1 MAYHLLERENVSFQ
15 ASATIQA
22 MLEKHIDPAAAGYDL
37 LTEALDALKVDSSSL
52 IAFEFSNPW
61 GIQADFRQPF
71 SWTVTQGSV
80 WVSAPEDRPLRLDVG
95 DTIILPRGT
104 QSGAYR
110 FLSDLG
116 AYPHPVD
123 TLWKEAGLPF
133 FVPGKR
139 IGRPMVARWG
149 GLGTEMTGV
158 VSVTFGFQGGG
169 FGPLVEVLPE
179 LMIVRA
185 SDANGRFLQ
194 ALLHFCFESEC
205 EDDGQPGFAA
215 LATQAAR
222 LLLVHLVRTYVLHSL
237 GSLGSR
243 GGWLAGLTDAKIARA
258 LSCIHRDPSQPWTV
272 ATLAAA
278 ACMSRSAF
286 AERFMER
293 VGQSPA
299 RYLRAWRMHLAREAL
314 ASGQQV
320 GILAE
325 DLGYRSEAA
334 FRAAFQ
340 RLSGQQPRQFR
351 RSAAAASS

>member
-1 MAYHLLERENVSFQ
+1 
-15 ASATIQA
+15 

-61 GIQADFRQPF
+61 GIRADFRQPF
-71 SWTVTQGSV
+71 SWTVTEGTV
-80 WVSAPEDRPLRLDVG
+80 WVIAPQDRPLRLDIG

-104 QSGAYR
+104 QSGAYL
-110 FLSDLG
+110 FLSDPG
-116 AYPHPVD
+116 AYPYPLD
-123 TLWKEAGLPF
+123 TLWQETGLPF
-133 FVPGKR
+133 FVPGQR
-139 IGRPMVARWG
+139 LGRPIVARWG
-149 GLGTEMTGV
+149 GKGTELTGV
-158 VSVTFGFQGGG
+158 VSVAFGFQGRG

-179 LMIVRA
+179 RMIVRA
-185 SDANGRFLQ
+185 SDANGGFLQ
-194 ALLHFCFESEC
+194 ALLHFCFENEG
-205 EDDGQPGFAA
+205 EGEAQPGFAA
-215 LATQAAR
+215 LATQTAR

-243 GGWLAGLTDAKIARA
+243 GGWLAGLTDQKIARA
-258 LSCIHRDPSQPWTV
+258 LSCIHREPSRPWTV

-286 AERFMER
+286 AGRFMDR

-314 ASGQQV
+314 ASGRQIGV
-320 GILAE
+320 LAQ
-325 DLGYRSEAA
+325 DLGYQSEAA

-351 RSAAAASS
+351 RTAAAVSS